1 MIRFLLG
8 FILTLGGVGGIEA
21 NTEVLIPLDSL
32 GIAVLGLVLMSFG
45 VIRINEIYGDDNT
58 YGDYD
63 KSKVIGQRMCEREF
77 YE

>member
-8 FILTLGGVGGIEA
+8 FILALGGVGGIEA

-32 GIAVLGLVLMSFG
+32 GIAVLGLVLMAFG
-45 VIRINEIYGDDNT
+45 AVKINKQYGDDNI

>member
-32 GIAVLGLVLMSFG
+32 GIAVLGLVLMAFG
-45 VIRINEIYGDDNT
+45 AVKINKQQGWEN
-58 YGDYD
+58 
-63 KSKVIGQRMCEREF
+63 E
-77 YE
+77 